1 MSEYHLI
8 DLAIRDLDAL
18 VQVLRRLFPAVEV
31 GENLPLY
38 GYEGRLRRADACV
51 RVDRR
56 YIGRLANDLGVV
68 RVEEAPGRVRY
79 DLVYSEYDLR
89 VHREHLDR
97 VKQEYAR
104 EVALRTA
111 RHLGYR
117 RLREERQADGTIVLR
132 LSR

>member
-1 MSEYHLI
+1 MSEYHVI

-18 VQVLRRLFPAVEV
+18 VAVLRH
-31 GENLPLY
+31 
-38 GYEGRLRRADACV
+38 
-51 RVDRR
+51 
-56 YIGRLANDLGVV
+56 IGHLANDLGVV

-89 VHREHLDR
+89 VHRQHLER

-111 RHLGYR
+111 RRLGYR
-117 RLREERQADGTIVLR
+117 RLQEERRPDGTIVLR